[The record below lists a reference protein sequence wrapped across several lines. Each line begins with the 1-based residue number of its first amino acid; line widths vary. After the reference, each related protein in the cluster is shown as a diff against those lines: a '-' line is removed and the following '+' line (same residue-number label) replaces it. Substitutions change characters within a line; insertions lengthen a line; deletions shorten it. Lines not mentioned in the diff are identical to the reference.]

1 MIELLRTLIAAVR
14 ALPGVP
20 LRLAELEMRCA
31 DLERDADRVE
41 AIVDELYLGRTSE
54 RAA

>member
-1 MIELLRTLIAAVR
+1 MIITALRG
-14 ALPGVP
+14 LPGMP
-20 LRLAELEMRCA
+20 LRLATLEMRCA

-41 AIVDELYLGRTSE
+41 AIVDELYVGPTE

>member
-20 LRLAELEMRCA
+20 LRLAQLEMRCA

-41 AIVDELYLGRTSE
+41 AIVEELYVGPAE